1 MSYLVNPYMVIP
13 PASLKTCEQLN
24 VSGYEPVA
32 NPSISTGSRRGIE
45 VSDGFTCLDGEIRK
59 VIFKMKEAGNAP
71 AGTYAYCNVY
81 DSDGTTVECTVGY
94 LSSGAGIL
102 ATSLS
107 GIATDYTF
115 EYPDKAYTLKDGD
128 FIALAYPEGEV
139 GGYIEFAVAVGTA
152 VSNSAYA
159 NYNGSVWNT
168 NSSNSV
174 YYKIESFG

>member
-1 MSYLVNPYMVIP
+1 MVIP
-13 PASLKTCEQLN
+13 PATLKTCEQLN

-32 NPSISTGSRRGIE
+32 DPAVSTGSRRGIE
-45 VSDGFTCLDGEIRK
+45 VSTGFTCLDGEIRK
-59 VIFKMKEAGNAP
+59 VIFKFKKAGNP
-71 AGTYAYCNVY
+71 TGGTYAYCRVY
-81 DSDGTTVECTVGY
+81 DSGNVLKCTVGY

-102 ATSLS
+102 ASSLS
-107 GIATDYTF
+107 ATATEYTF
-115 EYPDKAYTLKDGD
+115 EYPNTAYTLKDGD
-128 FIALAYPEGEV
+128 FIALAYPDGFV
-139 GGYIEFAVAVGTA
+139 AGYIEFAVAVGTA

>member
-1 MSYLVNPYMVIP
+1 MSQNIVQPYRYVP

-32 NPSISTGSRRGIE
+32 DPAISTGSRRGIE
-45 VSDGFTCLDGEIRK
+45 VSTGFTCLGGEIRK
-59 VIFKMKEAGNAP
+59 VIFKMKEAGTAP
-71 AGTYAYCNVY
+71 SATYAYCRVY
-81 DSDGTTVECTVGY
+81 DSGNVLKCTVGY

-102 ATSLS
+102 ATSLT
-107 GIATDYTF
+107 GVATDYTF
-115 EYPDKAYTLKDGD
+115 EYPDSTYTLQNGD
-128 FIALAYPEGEV
+128 FIALDYPAGIV
-139 GGYIEFAVAVGTA
+139 SGYIEFAVAVGTA